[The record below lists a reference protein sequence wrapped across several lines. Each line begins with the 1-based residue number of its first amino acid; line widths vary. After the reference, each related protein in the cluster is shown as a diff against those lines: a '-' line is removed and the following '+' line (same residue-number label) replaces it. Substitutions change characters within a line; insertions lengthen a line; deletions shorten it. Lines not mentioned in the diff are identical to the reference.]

1 MRNLLFS
8 IALIVVVFSFL
19 NSQNVN
25 SSGRFFGG
33 SGYFSFGV
41 SFLSLDKL
49 NQVLG
54 DNNRAQFQSSF
65 LNIGGGGYGVLNKI
79 MIGGEGFGILSQKRD
94 KENFRSV
101 LSGGYGF
108 FNLGYIIYDGEKLRF
123 YPMVGIG
130 GGGLNLKI
138 FEMSEVDFKDAVEYK
153 IGRRY
158 GGWMLGLKVG
168 YVFSPVVG
176 DWKLG
181 DEVVLRNGPE
191 VGINGFYLMLNF
203 GGYGGGIIR

>member
-1 MRNLLFS
+1 
-8 IALIVVVFSFL
+8 
-19 NSQNVN
+19 
-25 SSGRFFGG
+25 
-33 SGYFSFGV
+33 
-41 SFLSLDKL
+41 
-49 NQVLG
+49 
-54 DNNRAQFQSSF
+54 
-65 LNIGGGGYGVLNKI
+65 
-79 MIGGEGFGILSQKRD
+79 
-94 KENFRSV
+94 
-101 LSGGYGF
+101 
-108 FNLGYIIYDGEKLRF
+108 
-123 YPMVGIG
+123 MVGIG

-138 FEMSEVDFKDAVEYK
+138 FEMAEVDFKDAVKNPKKIFDASFSSLSVKSELGVEYK

-191 VGINGFYLMLNF
+191 VGINGFYLRLNF